1 MRSTIQALIQW
12 YRKFWIARTYSGQA
26 VGKSFMGELALGHQR
41 FVAMIMRVLEHS
53 KYRDPKSTGLLSQDV
68 LAKDCNLV

>member
-1 MRSTIQALIQW
+1 
-12 YRKFWIARTYSGQA
+12 
-26 VGKSFMGELALGHQR
+26 MGELALGHQR

-53 KYRDPKSTGLLSQDV
+53 KYRDPKSTRLLSQDV